1 MARATVGDRLFA
13 AVYERMA
20 ASESETMLA
29 WRRWLGRQ
37 ATGVVVEIGA
47 GTGANLSFLG
57 RADRIAVVE
66 PSPSMRARLA
76 PLAAEA
82 GAELVDASADDLP
95 FDDASVDA
103 VLCTLVLCSVSDLPA
118 ALAELRRVLRPGGR
132 LLLLEHVRSDDP
144 RTAAWQDRAVPV
156 WRRAAQGCHPNR
168 DTLAAVEA
176 AGFAIAER
184 HPVPVVMPGARFVPH
199 VAAVAVR

>member
-1 MARATVGDRLFA
+1 MERATVGDRLFA

-20 ASESETMLA
+20 ASESDTMLA
-29 WRRWLGRQ
+29 WRRWLASQ

-47 GTGANLSFLG
+47 GTGANLPFLE

-66 PSPSMRARLA
+66 PSPSMRRRLA
-76 PLAAEA
+76 PLAEEA

-95 FDDASVDA
+95 LDDASVDA
-103 VLCTLVLCSVSDLPA
+103 VLCTLVLCSVPDLPA
-118 ALAELRRVLRPGGR
+118 ALDEIRRVLRPGGR

-184 HPVPVVMPGARFVPH
+184 HPVPVEMPGARFVPH